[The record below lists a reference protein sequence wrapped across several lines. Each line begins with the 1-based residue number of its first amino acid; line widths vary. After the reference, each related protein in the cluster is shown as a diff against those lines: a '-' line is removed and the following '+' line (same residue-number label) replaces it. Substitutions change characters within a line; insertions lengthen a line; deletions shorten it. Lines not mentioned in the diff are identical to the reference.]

1 MKKSRKLILSTF
13 AVIGL
18 ATIIWTLAH
27 LGRGDLEAGE
37 PKPLPTLKAEGLNG
51 PLAPQKVIPTT
62 KCETVVWRQF
72 VGEATTGGTDFV
84 MTKLSVDGGAYV
96 VFTSE
101 HGVFVIKE

>member
-1 MKKSRKLILSTF
+1 MKKSRKLILSMF

-27 LGRGDLEAGE
+27 LGHGNADAGE
-37 PKPLPTLKAEGLNG
+37 PSPRPTLEAEALTD
-51 PLAPQKVIPTT
+51 PLALQKMIPTT

-72 VGEATTGGTDFV
+72 VGEANTGGTDFV